1 MYYRSRD
8 VHIQC
13 VLLILLF
20 LMCMCMK
27 ECVVSR
33 VYVTVC
39 VFKNSD
45 LVLDYCYYDVHPLP
59 PLQYR
64 GLAPMYYRGSAAAI
78 VVYDITSE
86 VRPANATA
94 LIVI

>member
-1 MYYRSRD
+1 
-8 VHIQC
+8 
-13 VLLILLF
+13 
-20 LMCMCMK
+20 MCMK

-33 VYVTVC
+33 VYVIVC
-39 VFKNSD
+39 VFKNGD
-45 LVLDYCYYDVHPLP
+45 LFRLVLDYYYYYVHPLP

-86 VRPANATA
+86 VRPANCCNCH
-94 LIVI
+94 LKVMWG